1 MSFNI
6 HSPATEQVEKAI
18 KNSKKK
24 KKIRNLKY
32 LLNIKAINYKNKF

>member
-24 KKIRNLKY
+24 KVRNFKY